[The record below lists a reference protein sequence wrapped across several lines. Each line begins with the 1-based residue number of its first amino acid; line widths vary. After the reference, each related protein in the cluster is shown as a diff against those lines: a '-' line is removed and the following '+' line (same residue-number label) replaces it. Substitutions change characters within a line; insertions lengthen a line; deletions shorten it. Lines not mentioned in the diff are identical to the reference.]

1 MNTFWRSESGN
12 KNITLAQLIKEL
24 DRQNIKTKAV
34 SLNKI
39 KPLIIEQDY
48 CGESKN
54 RVNNANLNYPIII
67 VKHMGEYKSILDG
80 NHRAFKAL
88 SLKKTKIKAREFNLD
103 SKETPKMFKDLL
115 GYKIKPLYEKH

>member
-12 KNITLAQLIKEL
+12 KNITLAQLIEEL
-24 DRQNIKTKAV
+24 DRQNVTTKAV
-34 SLNKI
+34 SLDKI

-48 CGESKN
+48 CGESRD
-54 RVNNANLNYPIII
+54 RVNNANLTYPIII

-88 SLKKTKIKAREFNLD
+88 NLKQTKIKVRELDLD
-103 SKETPKMFKDLL
+103 SKETPQIFKDLL
-115 GYKIKPLYEKH
+115 GYKIKPLHEKH

>member
-1 MNTFWRSESGN
+1 M
-12 KNITLAQLIKEL
+12 
-24 DRQNIKTKAV
+24 DRQNIKTKTV

-67 VKHMGEYKSILDG
+67 VKQMGKYKSILDG

-88 SLKKTKIKAREFNLD
+88 NLKKRKIKARELNLD
-103 SKETPKMFKDLL
+103 SKETPQIFKDLL
-115 GYKIKPLYEKH
+115 SYKIKPL